1 MLSVDAVGAFD
12 HVSRG
17 AMLGALHARPQ
28 LQPLLPFA
36 RQFYAAPSTYTWY
49 DEADRAHVICQG
61 EGGEQGDPLMPA
73 LYALAQHEALCDLQS
88 QLRDGEA
95 VFAFLDDT
103 YIVAAPERVRTLYD
117 ALASALWDRA
127 RIRLHQ
133 GKTRIWNAAGE
144 EPPDIADLGEGEE
157 SVWVGDW
164 TLPPES
170 QGLTALGSPLGSRN
184 VGFSKDG
191 EPYLLPKPKRYPL
204 RRPDPT
210 DVATTM
216 TGSWRAS
223 PPSTTSRQRGC
234 CCASAP
240 PRAPTTFCEPFLLT
254 SRLTSQRSTMQQS
267 LGALPRS
274 WSKATPPCPPPAST
288 QLSWPSALGGS
299 VSAPPGKTASQRV
312 GPPGATP
319 SPSS

>member
-1 MLSVDAVGAFD
+1 MSFAHHLHSTYPPAGRETSTTNLV
-12 HVSRG
+12 VSFS
-17 AMLGALHARPQ
+17 RP
-28 LQPLLPFA
+28 LQRLD

-49 DEADRAHVICQG
+49 DEADRANIICQG

-88 QLRDGEA
+88 QDGEA

-103 YIVAAPERVRTLYD
+103 YIVAAPERVRTLYDIYD

-170 QGLTALGSPLGSRN
+170 QGLTALGSPLGHDAFVARQLRHKRDDHDRLLASIPAVDDLQAAWLLLRFCAAPRAN
-184 VGFSKDG
+184 YLLRTLP
-191 EPYLLPKPKRYPL
+191 PYLT
-204 RRPDPT
+204 T
-210 DVATTM
+210 DFAAEHDAAVARCLAAVLEQGDT
-216 TGSWRAS
+216 
-223 PPSTTSRQRGC
+223 
-234 CCASAP
+234 
-240 PRAPTTFCEPFLLT
+240 PR
-254 SRLTSQRSTMQQS
+254 
-267 LGALPRS
+267 
-274 WSKATPPCPPPAST
+274 PPPAST
-288 QLSWPSALGGS
+288 QLSWLSALGGWA
-299 VSAPPGKTASQRV
+299 SAPPRKTASQRI